1 MSEIRPMR
9 RFALVGFGALA
20 GAAFTGLYRP
30 WHLRWGATDAELAA
44 ALPGDGLIPDAE
56 FHPTRAI
63 TIAARPEEIWPWIVQ
78 IGYGKAGFY
87 AYDLLDNL
95 GRPSAERI
103 LPDFQ
108 RPAVGDWV
116 AMSPTVN
123 ETTAFRVAGF
133 EPNRS
138 MLWSK
143 PDSTWSWVL
152 RPLDDEHTRL
162 ISRIRTKYLWQ
173 KPIVVASL
181 LLMELGD
188 FPMTRRELLGI
199 KRRAERLARERLGPD
214 EARARVA
221 GSAVMAAGAA

>member
-1 MSEIRPMR
+1 MNRI
-9 RFALVGFGALA
+9 ALFGV
-20 GAAFTGLYRP
+20 GAAAGVAFTTAYRP
-30 WHLRWGATDAELAA
+30 WHLRWGATDAEVAG
-44 ALPGDGLIPDAE
+44 ALPGDDLIPGAE

-95 GRPSAERI
+95 GRPSAERV

-108 RPAVGDWV
+108 RPAVGDWI

-123 ETTAFRVAGF
+123 DTTAFRVTAF

-152 RPLDDEHTRL
+152 RPLDEGHTRL
-162 ISRIRTKYLWQ
+162 VSRIRTKYLWQ
-173 KPIVVASL
+173 KPIVLASL
-181 LLMELGD
+181 FLMEIGD
-188 FPMTRRELLGI
+188 FPMNRRELLGI
-199 KRRAERLARERLGPD
+199 KRRAEALAADR
-214 EARARVA
+214 RAAETGR
-221 GSAVMAAGAA
+221 SAAVSAA